1 MQPSQLEQVLR
12 RTGMERGQITL
23 LKELYERE
31 GKSVSSA
38 ELGERIRGYD
48 AIEESPEDSIPGV
61 LGAFGRRINESD
73 TVVEEDGI
81 EVFIDREKRDNL
93 TYYKLKPEAREAVE
107 RYDELMEQ
115 IQRPM
120 EDLVN
125 ESPTLEG
132 SWPI

>member
-1 MQPSQLEQVLR
+1 MQASQLEKVLR
-12 RTGMERGQITL
+12 RTGMKRGQITL
-23 LKELYERE
+23 LKELYERDGE
-31 GKSVSSA
+31 YVSSA

-48 AIEESPEDSIPGV
+48 VIDELPEDSIPGV

-73 TVVEEDGI
+73 MIVQEDGI

-93 TYYKLKPEAREAVE
+93 SYYKLKPDAREAVE

-120 EDLVN
+120 KEIVN
-125 ESPTLEG
+125 ESPKLEG
-132 SWPI
+132 S